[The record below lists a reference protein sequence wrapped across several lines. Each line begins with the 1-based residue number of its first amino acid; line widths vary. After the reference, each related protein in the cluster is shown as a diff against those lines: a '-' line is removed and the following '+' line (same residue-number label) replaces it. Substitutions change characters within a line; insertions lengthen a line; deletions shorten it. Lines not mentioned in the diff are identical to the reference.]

1 MINMQNNFNRLVV
14 GLTFVCAI
22 IALSLTITNHQIETA
37 LSNYDKMNQ
46 EEQVIVLDIPRLV
59 SGFSKAGASQEEAL
73 QAVNG
78 LLMGFEDNGYIV
90 LDARNILAAP
100 SSKQFSTE
108 DYQQLIDFA
117 QSKGYDV
124 NEGVDESIRAVSE
137 ITDLMRQMN
146 NH

>member
-1 MINMQNNFNRLVV
+1 MIDMKNKFNRLVV

-37 LSNYDKMNQ
+37 LTNYDKLNQ
-46 EEQVIVLDIPRLV
+46 SEQIIVLDIPRLV
-59 SGFSKAGASQEEAL
+59 AGFSKAGASQKEAL

-100 SSKQFSTE
+100 ASKQFSTE
-108 DYQQLIDFA
+108 DYQNLIDFA
-117 QSKGYDV
+117 KSKGYDIDQ
-124 NEGVDESIRAVSE
+124 GVDESIEAVSE
-137 ITDLMRQMN
+137 ITELMRRLN

>member
-1 MINMQNNFNRLVV
+1 MINMKNNFNRLAV

-46 EEQVIVLDIPRLV
+46 GEQVIVLDIPRLV
-59 SGFSKAGASQEEAL
+59 SGFSKAGASQKEAL

-100 SSKQFSTE
+100 PSKQFSTE

-117 QSKGYDV
+117 QSKGYDI
-124 NEGVDESIRAVSE
+124 NDGVDESIEAVSE
-137 ITDLMRQMN
+137 ITELMRQMN